1 MSPELLVLA
10 ILGGICVW
18 GLLLWTGLRALFA
31 KLSGWNRLA
40 ARYRAAGA
48 EPSWQWRGQTV
59 KVGLVRYRRTIRLA
73 AAAEGLHLAETGLLR
88 HPALCIPWCEMTRAR
103 PSSFYGRPSV
113 EVSVG
118 MPAIGT
124 IEFYAPLFHEIDLAA
139 ARHIHGSQGGVRGV
153 SGAPMSS

>member
-18 GLLLWTGLRALFA
+18 GLLLWMGLRALFA

-113 EVSVG
+113 EGRWGCRPSAQSSSTRRSSTRSIWRRRVTFTVPKEVSAAF
-118 MPAIGT
+118 PAH
-124 IEFYAPLFHEIDLAA
+124 L
-139 ARHIHGSQGGVRGV
+139 
-153 SGAPMSS
+153 